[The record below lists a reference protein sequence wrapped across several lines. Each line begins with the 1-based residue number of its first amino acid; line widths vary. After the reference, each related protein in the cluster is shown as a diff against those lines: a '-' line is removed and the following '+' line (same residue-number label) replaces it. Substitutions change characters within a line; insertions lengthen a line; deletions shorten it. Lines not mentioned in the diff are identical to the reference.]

1 MYEWIWQRLPGSAP
15 GGKAVWMTLL
25 VVAVAALL
33 WFLVFPWAT
42 VHLPID
48 QA

>member
-1 MYEWIWQRLPGSAP
+1 MYEWIWRRLPASAA

-25 VVAVAALL
+25 VVVVLALL

-48 QA
+48 QV

>member
-1 MYEWIWQRLPGSAP
+1 MYEWIWRRLPGGMGTRATSMVIILIAM
-15 GGKAVWMTLL
+15 V
-25 VVAVAALL
+25 ALL

-42 VHLPID
+42 AHLPID

>member
-1 MYEWIWQRLPGSAP
+1 MYEWIWRRLPAGAP
-15 GGKAVWMTLL
+15 GGRIVWMTLI
-25 VVAVAALL
+25 VVAALALL

-48 QA
+48 QV